1 MRIYIFILLFFYLVN
16 NILSISEGVFF
27 PTKDNIIILTDYTFE
42 EAFLEYQ
49 YLFISIYSE
58 ICFSCIHYINPS
70 LSKLYQEINTKE
82 NDLKNIL
89 SIAKIDA
96 SFNHYFVNKYN
107 ILGYPVILLFE
118 KGKLMS
124 QLLNKFEVDD
134 MLFFLKKNILRP
146 IQYINNII
154 QYNKIVKNSF
164 KESVITYFGNNINT
178 INSLINVSNTFK
190 HLTFINIYNSSL
202 IKALNNTEGDL
213 SINKFFDEPKITKKN
228 ESVWTYEKINNFIK
242 KYNHKILIDF
252 STKEGENFIKHKKN
266 ILLLIIK
273 QKINKEQLNYNN
285 EIRMNDISKSHKKNF
300 LNLARQVRDKI
311 QGSYMLY
318 KINYNYGI
326 NDNKK
331 RRSILDEDDP
341 FGFEYQRQQMKECEI
356 RQIKFI
362 EKLNLDKDIYCEI
375 RLIFF
380 EKKNDEIKYYK
391 FPCGGENIENNV
403 VFINKWYNKSL
414 KEFENKYEVINN

>member
-1 MRIYIFILLFFYLVN
+1 
-16 NILSISEGVFF
+16 
-27 PTKDNIIILTDYTFE
+27 
-42 EAFLEYQ
+42 
-49 YLFISIYSE
+49 
-58 ICFSCIHYINPS
+58 
-70 LSKLYQEINTKE
+70 
-82 NDLKNIL
+82 
-89 SIAKIDA
+89 
-96 SFNHYFVNKYN
+96 
-107 ILGYPVILLFE
+107 
-118 KGKLMS
+118 
-124 QLLNKFEVDD
+124 
-134 MLFFLKKNILRP
+134 
-146 IQYINNII
+146 
-154 QYNKIVKNSF
+154 
-164 KESVITYFGNNINT
+164 
-178 INSLINVSNTFK
+178 
-190 HLTFINIYNSSL
+190 
-202 IKALNNTEGDL
+202 
-213 SINKFFDEPKITKKN
+213 
-228 ESVWTYEKINNFIK
+228 
-242 KYNHKILIDF
+242 
-252 STKEGENFIKHKKN
+252 
-266 ILLLIIK
+266 
-273 QKINKEQLNYNN
+273 
-285 EIRMNDISKSHKKNF
+285 MNDISKSHKKNF

-414 KEFENKYEVINN
+414 KEFENKSEVINN